1 MKEHQCHTAGEAFA
15 CLEDEGVRIRNSRYT
30 AVRKLYEE
38 EIAFIFQFQKDLDTD
53 SDLFKRLTSKKAGVG
68 TIVYKK
74 PLRSQ
79 KGSVGKCT
87 LEKNKSRCPISHPE
101 YERFRALCFLNNIKY
116 RLDTGSEW
124 MPLSLDVKENL
135 YDTLFTKRVKM
146 DFPFKEIREKLQVLL
161 KLELVGSGDK
171 ENRTINY
178 KDTQSV
184 SGCPVIARLKNL
196 FGDDWQSLLI

>member
-74 PLRSQ
+74 TLRSQ

-146 DFPFKEIREKLQVLL
+146 DFPFKEIR
-161 KLELVGSGDK
+161 
-171 ENRTINY
+171 
-178 KDTQSV
+178 
-184 SGCPVIARLKNL
+184 
-196 FGDDWQSLLI
+196 